1 MHTRRGCLQVGQ
13 RAPGVWEQGGMC
25 AWYERAGQRRKG
37 SNPAGCRRRLWFD
50 SNLQRCVSH
59 CEMHAKPRQ
68 GDALKEIKREELR
81 LALLKRKIS
90 RDDAKPGIVT
100 Q

>member
-1 MHTRRGCLQVGQ
+1 
-13 RAPGVWEQGGMC
+13 
-25 AWYERAGQRRKG
+25 
-37 SNPAGCRRRLWFD
+37 
-50 SNLQRCVSH
+50 
-59 CEMHAKPRQ
+59 MHAKPRQ